1 MHIKNVIDLLPNY
14 LKNESPN
21 RLEALV
27 ASATQKPVSLT
38 YYKTTQPSLFSNL
51 LKDNKAIKSFIT
63 VLKKG
68 HQKSLKNPG
77 EINPS
82 QMLIL
87 LNQVILINIRFDPCR
102 NNIAVCSANEKSVTN
117 DPVYRQTLSAI
128 CSILKKCITE
138 KSVNKGKISLLIYD
152 PTMGFYTSRFKLDTP
167 PTDLNEYY
175 NDDILL
181 FNDNLLKKLSEKK
194 SKGIVFLHG
203 IPGTGKTTYIRHLI
217 EHLDKKVIYIPS
229 NMATQLSEPRFLD
242 FLSCN
247 KNSILVIEDAESI
260 ISSRD
265 NSRSN
270 TVSNLL
276 NLSDGLLSDCLNI
289 QIICTFNIPICEV
302 DNAFL
307 RAGRLLGAY
316 EFKPLCIDKATQ
328 LIKKHALN
336 KFINDPTPL
345 SDIFSVNL
353 NINNNLNQKM
363 RSIGF
368 AS

>member
-51 LKDNKAIKSFIT
+51 LKDNKAIKSFVT

-128 CSILKKCITE
+128 RSILKKCITE
-138 KSVNKGKISLLIYD
+138 N
-152 PTMGFYTSRFKLDTP
+152 
-167 PTDLNEYY
+167 
-175 NDDILL
+175 
-181 FNDNLLKKLSEKK
+181 
-194 SKGIVFLHG
+194 
-203 IPGTGKTTYIRHLI
+203 TG
-217 EHLDKKVIYIPS
+217 
-229 NMATQLSEPRFLD
+229 
-242 FLSCN
+242 
-247 KNSILVIEDAESI
+247 
-260 ISSRD
+260 
-265 NSRSN
+265 
-270 TVSNLL
+270 
-276 NLSDGLLSDCLNI
+276 
-289 QIICTFNIPICEV
+289 QI
-302 DNAFL
+302 
-307 RAGRLLGAY
+307 
-316 EFKPLCIDKATQ
+316 
-328 LIKKHALN
+328 
-336 KFINDPTPL
+336 
-345 SDIFSVNL
+345 
-353 NINNNLNQKM
+353 
-363 RSIGF
+363 
-368 AS
+368 

>member
-1 MHIKNVIDLLPNY
+1 MYIKNIINLLPNY
-14 LKNESPN
+14 LKNETPN

-27 ASATQKPVSLT
+27 ASATQKSVSLT
-38 YYKTTQPSLFSNL
+38 YYKTTQPSLFSKL
-51 LKDNKAIKSFIT
+51 LKNNKAIKSFVTI
-63 VLKKG
+63 LKKG
-68 HQKSLKNPG
+68 HQKSIKNAG

-87 LNQVILINIRFDPCR
+87 LNQVILIDIRFDPCR

-117 DPVYRQTLSAI
+117 DPIYRQTIGAI
-128 CSILKKCITE
+128 RSTLLKCISE
-138 KSVNKGKISLLIYD
+138 KSVNKGKISLLMYD
-152 PTMGFYTSRFKLDTP
+152 PTLGFYTSRFKLDTP
-167 PTDLNEYY
+167 PTVLDEYY
-175 NDDILL
+175 NDDILS
-181 FNDNLLKKLSEKK
+181 FNDELLKKLSEKK

-203 IPGTGKTTYIRHLI
+203 KPGTGKTTYIRYLI
-217 EHLDKKVIYIPS
+217 ENLDKKVIYIPS
-229 NMATQLSEPRFLD
+229 NMATQLSEPRFMD
-242 FLSCN
+242 FMTYN

-260 ISSRD
+260 ISSRE

-302 DNAFL
+302 DKAFL

-345 SDIFSVNL
+345 AELFSLNL
-353 NINNNLNQKM
+353 NNNNSLNPKM